1 MRSTISISY
10 PSDSKTIKTIL
21 ASKRDGI
28 SDSKLFMSYLDLAV
42 QSLEQLSFWDY
53 TEPKTNNVL
62 EWEKFIKAE
71 SKDTLSRVLKQR
83 RLVNELIEEKLF
95 V

>member
-1 MRSTISISY
+1 MRSTITISY
-10 PSDSKTIKTIL
+10 PSDSKTVKTIL
-21 ASKRDGI
+21 ASKRDGVT
-28 SDSKLFMSYLDLAV
+28 DSKLFLSYLDLAV

-62 EWEKFIKAE
+62 EWEKFIEAE
-71 SKDTLSRVLKQR
+71 SKETLSRVLKQR
-83 RLVNELIEEKLF
+83 RVINELIEAKLF